1 MQHKSRGGLRRHLTY
16 ANVISTLA
24 LFLVVAGG
32 SALAASKLSKNSVTS
47 KTVKNGSLTSAD
59 LKDGKGV
66 RGSDVV
72 DGSLTGAD
80 VGDSSLS
87 GADVADG
94 SLKGADIADGS
105 INTPDLADNA
115 VNSTKVADNSL
126 KGNDVADNS
135 LTGTDINESTLGEV
149 PNAAKLEGKTG
160 QAFVSSRIYKKESPA
175 ITEGTDLGD
184 GTFTQ
189 SLACNSG
196 DVLLNGGPADLSP
209 STVMVESFP
218 TPNST
223 NSWSA
228 RVKPAAADNYIIVLL
243 CAEQVQLP
251 EP

>member
-1 MQHKSRGGLRRHLTY
+1 MHNKTDGGWRRHISY

-32 SALAASKLSKNSVTS
+32 TALAAGGLAKNSVTS
-47 KTVKNGSLTSAD
+47 KTVKNGSLISAD

-66 RGSDVV
+66 RGADVV

-80 VGDSSLS
+80 VADGSLT

-105 INTPDLADNA
+105 VNTPDLADNA
-115 VNSTKVADNSL
+115 VNSAKVADNSL

-135 LTGTDINESTLGEV
+135 LTGTDINETTLGEV

-160 QAFVSSRIYKKESPA
+160 LAFVSSRIYKKESPE
-175 ITEGTDLGD
+175 ITEGMSLGD

-189 SLACNSG
+189 SLACNPG
-196 DVLLNGGPADLSP
+196 DVLLDGGPADLSP

-223 NSWSA
+223 NSWTA
-228 RVKPAAADNYIIVLL
+228 RIKPAAADNYIIVLL
-243 CAEQVQLP
+243 CAEQVQP
-251 EP
+251 AP